1 MRKKIIQAA
10 LVLVGGAIGLL
21 VLPSFWRLIHFNY
34 QWIDNN
40 ITDFIIGA
48 LLLLFISFYLVDYID
63 RKLSD
68 VERYLSTKNPLTL
81 LIGSIT
87 TILGL
92 LIAVLISSLFVN
104 SKIFLINTV
113 IPVLLMLLFGYLGFR
128 LGTTRTDEW
137 KNLIPSFNRVRGK
150 IEPLQEGEVIG
161 DKQLEPNYHHY
172 KILDTNILIDGRIYD
187 LVKSGFIEGTLLV
200 PNFVLYEIQ
209 YIADSAD
216 SVKRV
221 RGRRGLDILNKLR
234 EEQIVPIEMY
244 EGDYEDIKEVDEKL
258 VQLAKDLDAV
268 LVTNDFNLNKV
279 TAFQNIT
286 IFNINELVGALR
298 PRVLPGETMHVM
310 VVKKGTERQ
319 QGVAYLDDGTMVVV
333 EDGQYFMNKKLDV
346 TVTSALQT
354 DAGRMIFAKPT
365 HATKPIE

>member
-10 LVLVGGAIGLL
+10 LALVGGAIGLL
-21 VLPSFWRLIHFNY
+21 VLPSFWQLIHAEY
-34 QWIDNN
+34 RWLDNN

-48 LLLLFISFYLVDYID
+48 LLLLFVSFYLVDYID
-63 RKLSD
+63 AKLAEI
-68 VERYLSTKNPLTL
+68 ERYLATKNPLAL
-81 LIGSIT
+81 LIGSVT

-113 IPVLLMLLFGYLGFR
+113 IPILLMLVFGYLGFR
-128 LGTTRTDEW
+128 LGTTQMEEW
-137 KNLIPSFNRVRGK
+137 KKLIPGFSRTRAKVEIDSEGTLVGDT
-150 IEPLQEGEVIG
+150 LQEA
-161 DKQLEPNYHHY
+161 NYHHY

-187 LVKSGFIEGTLLV
+187 LVKTGFIEGTLLV

-244 EGDYEDIKEVDEKL
+244 EGNYEDIKEVDEKL

-279 TAFQNIT
+279 TSFQNIT

-298 PRVLPGETMHVM
+298 PRVLPGEGLHVT

-333 EDGQYFMNKKLDV
+333 EDGQYFMNKQIDV

-365 HATKPIE
+365 HGTKPIE